1 MVMVNLADRV
11 GFEPT
16 APFGTFDFK
25 SNALNLTQ
33 PSIRKFLEGA
43 VGFKP
48 TEPMKVLPISNR
60 IL

>member
-48 TEPMKVLPISNR
+48 TEPYWGSSD
-60 IL
+60 